1 MLMVLFRP
9 RKLRMVLP
17 TSTSSS
23 VIADSMASITFSP
36 AGSCGATS
44 VVPRSRSGEGTH
56 QNLFAAVV

>member
-23 VIADSMASITFSP
+23 VIADSTASITFSP

-44 VVPRSRSGEGTH
+44 VVPR
-56 QNLFAAVV
+56 